1 MHADEAQ
8 EMMMNPAHALLT
20 PEAMGCA
27 DQYAIAR
34 GVSGAALMEAA
45 GRAISDAILTRWA
58 RRPAAVL
65 CGPGNNGGDGWV
77 AARHLARAGWPV
89 RVFSASDPAALKG
102 DAAGA
107 AQGWTGPVE
116 ALEACEPGQFG
127 LIIDALF
134 GAGLSR
140 PLDGEAARLADACA
154 GGAVVVSADVPSG
167 LDGLTARAGGP
178 VFQADLT
185 VTFHRLKP
193 AHVLQP
199 GRAHCGE
206 IVCAGIGI
214 PGGWEGVAEPCA
226 ELNHP
231 DSWPVPGL
239 TLEAGAH
246 KHTRGRLL
254 VLSGPSGASG
264 AARLSARAGLI
275 GGAGFVTLA
284 CPPGAVAEAASD
296 PLLVIR
302 ALGEGDLGAA
312 LKASRA
318 SAAVL
323 GPGAGLDEA
332 LKARVAAALA
342 ARIPLVLDADSLT
355 VFADAPESLFSQLHP
370 RCVLTP
376 HAGEFERLFPG
387 LAAGSLNK
395 IEAARE
401 AARLAHA
408 VIVLKGPD
416 TVIAAPGGAVRVNVH
431 ASARLA
437 TAGTGDVL
445 AGLMGAFLAQG
456 AAPFDAASAA
466 VWLHGD
472 AGRRLGPGA
481 NAGEVLARLP
491 GILAVERDRRARA
504 RALQRLTGAI

>member
-1 MHADEAQ
+1 
-8 EMMMNPAHALLT
+8 MNLDHALLT
-20 PEAMGCA
+20 PEAMARA
-27 DQYAIAR
+27 DQFSMAQ
-34 GVSGAALMEAA
+34 GVAGAALIEAA
-45 GRAISDAILTRWA
+45 GRAISDAIMARWA
-58 RRPAAVL
+58 PRPTVVL

-77 AARHLARAGWPV
+77 AARHLVQHGWPV
-89 RVFSASDPAALKG
+89 RVFSACAVGALKG
-102 DAAGA
+102 EAAGA
-107 AQGWTGPVE
+107 AKGWTGPVE
-116 ALEACEPGQFG
+116 ALDACDPAQFE
-127 LIIDALF
+127 LVIDALF

-140 PLDGEAARLADACA
+140 PLEGEAARLANSCA
-154 GGAVVVSADVPSG
+154 SGPVVVSADVPSG
-167 LDGLTARAGGP
+167 LDGLTARADGP

-199 GRAHCGE
+199 GRAQCGE
-206 IVCAGIGI
+206 IVCADIGI
-214 PGGWEGVAEPCA
+214 AAGWEQEAVPCG

-231 DSWPVPGL
+231 GLWPVAGL
-239 TLEAGAH
+239 ELEAGAH
-246 KHTRGRLL
+246 KHARGRLL
-254 VLSGPSGASG
+254 VLSGPAGASG
-264 AARLSARAGLI
+264 AARLSAKAGLI

-284 CPPGAVAEAASD
+284 CPPGAVAEAAVD
-296 PLLVIR
+296 PLLVMR
-302 ALGEGDLGAA
+302 ALGEGDFGAA
-312 LKASRA
+312 LSSARA

-323 GPGAGLDEA
+323 GPGAVLNDQ
-332 LKARVAAALA
+332 LKARVAAACA
-342 ARIPLVLDADSLT
+342 ARIPLVLDADALS
-355 VFADAPESLFSQLHP
+355 VFADAPEMLFSQLHP

-387 LAAGSLNK
+387 LASGAINK

-408 VIVLKGPD
+408 VIVFKGPD

-445 AGLMGAFLAQG
+445 AGLIGALLAQG
-456 AAPFDAASAA
+456 QAPFDAACAA

-481 NAGEVLARLP
+481 SAGDLLARLP
-491 GILAVERDRRARA
+491 DALGAERDRRLRG
-504 RALQRLTGAI
+504 RALQRLAATR

>member
-1 MHADEAQ
+1 
-8 EMMMNPAHALLT
+8 MNPDHALLT
-20 PEAMGCA
+20 PEAMGRA
-27 DQYAIAR
+27 DQFAIAN
-34 GVSGAALMEAA
+34 GISGATLMEAA
-45 GRAISDAILTRWA
+45 GRAMAHAVMARWA
-58 RRPAAVL
+58 PRPTAVL

-77 AARHLARAGWPV
+77 AARHLAQAGWPV
-89 RVFSASDPAALKG
+89 RVFSECDVSALKG

-107 AQGWTGPVE
+107 AKGWTGSIE
-116 ALEACEPGQFG
+116 ALGACDPVHFG
-127 LIIDALF
+127 LVIDALF

-140 PLDGEAARLADACA
+140 PLEGQAARLAAACLN
-154 GGAVVVSADVPSG
+154 GPVVVSADVPSG
-167 LDGLTARAGGP
+167 LDGLSAKAGGP

-199 GRAHCGE
+199 GRGLCAE
-206 IVCAGIGI
+206 TVCAGIGI
-214 PGGWEGVAEPCA
+214 PDGWEPEAVPCA

-231 DSWPVPGL
+231 DLWPVAGL
-239 TLEAGAH
+239 ELDAGAH
-246 KHTRGRLL
+246 KHNRGRLV
-254 VLSGPSGASG
+254 VLSGPSGATG
-264 AARLSARAGLI
+264 AARLSARAGLM

-284 CPPGAVAEAASD
+284 CPPGAVVEAAGD
-296 PLLVIR
+296 PLLVTR
-302 ALGEGDLGAA
+302 TLGEGDFGAA
-312 LKASRA
+312 LSSARA
-318 SAAVL
+318 GAAVL
-323 GPGAGLDEA
+323 GPGAGLDDQ
-332 LKARVAAALA
+332 LKARVAAACA
-342 ARIPLVLDADSLT
+342 ARIPLVLDADALS
-355 VFADAPESLFSQLHP
+355 VFADAPEALFRQLHP

-387 LAAGSLNK
+387 LASGAINK

-408 VIVLKGPD
+408 VIVFKGPD

-445 AGLMGAFLAQG
+445 AGLIGAFLAQG
-456 AAPFDAASAA
+456 TAPFDAASAA

-481 NAGEVLARLP
+481 SAGDLLVRLP
-491 GILAVERDRRARA
+491 EALTGERDRRVRV
-504 RALQRLTGAI
+504 RALQRLAATR